1 MYYVKKIAIGIIG
14 WTLGFLII
22 RLTGLDDVRF
32 LSNGIPILIAVIAM
46 GVADRWLAR
55 VH

>member
-22 RLTGLDDVRF
+22 RLTGLDESGSYQTESRY
-32 LSNGIPILIAVIAM
+32 
-46 GVADRWLAR
+46 
-55 VH
+55 